1 MELWENSD
9 SSEQALAENP
19 GEQVQGSSKH
29 SGYSH
34 RSKRPSERAMGL
46 LVRSWL
52 WAEYIPAYC
61 RSLAL
66 SRIFRHCYIIDALG
80 IGSGNAPSLTLSSEQ
95 SVDRSVHQTD
105 ATGQSVITL
114 HTLLL
119 TGRASKRK
127 ATEQPKSRPDSKPA
141 SQRKNSISTPAVE
154 IIPAHWRES
163 AAEILPTIE
172 QSPAIFLLN
181 PCVPQLFTQ
190 DDLRALFQRSMPGE
204 YCFVLWHKQV
214 EQCLK
219 TAHKRQ
225 EQAATLTALLRS
237 DRWKNLRADKAED
250 IQGFI
255 SLFARAIQRHF
266 PWPPQQISLQ
276 HQIGAASIA
285 PLPMTILFATRRPDS
300 LLSMNDAHCHYQRET
315 EQASFK
321 GILSEEWFIQQW
333 QQRHNSALQQ
343 LQQQLQ
349 QQGTSRKI
357 RHWPELRQYSILQ
370 NFGYYTQ
377 TEYDTCIQQL
387 IELRQVRCLWR
398 QPAPKQQGPE
408 QSTIRTPGNEDTL
421 LWN

>member
-9 SSEQALAENP
+9 SSEQALAATP
-19 GEQVQGSSKH
+19 GEQVQGRRSR
-29 SGYSH
+29 YSH
-34 RSKRPSERAMGL
+34 RPKWPSERAMGL

-52 WAEYIPAYC
+52 WTQYIPAYC
-61 RSLAL
+61 RSLVL
-66 SRIFRHCYIIDALG
+66 SRIFKHCYIIDALG
-80 IGSGNAPSLTLSSEQ
+80 IGSGDAPSLTQDSVQ
-95 SVDRSVHQTD
+95 SVDSSAHQID
-105 ATGQSVITL
+105 ATGQSAITL

-119 TGRASKRK
+119 TGRASKRQ
-127 ATEQPKSRPDSKPA
+127 ATDQPDAHPVSKPA
-141 SQRKNSISTPAVE
+141 PQRKHATTTPDIE

-204 YCFVLWHKQV
+204 YCFVLWHKQI

-225 EQAATLTALLRS
+225 EQAAALTALLRS
-237 DRWKNLRADKAED
+237 DRWKDLHADKAED
-250 IQGFI
+250 IQGFLA
-255 SLFARAIQRHF
+255 LFARAVQRHF

-276 HQIGAASIA
+276 RQTGAASVA
-285 PLPMTILFATRRPDS
+285 PLPMTILFATCRPDS
-300 LLSMNDAHCHYQRET
+300 LLSMNDALCHYQRET

-333 QQRHNSALQQ
+333 QQRHQSALQQ
-343 LQQQLQ
+343 LQQQLY

-387 IELRQVRCLWR
+387 IERKQVRCLWR
-398 QPAPKQQGPE
+398 QPTPKQQGPE
-408 QSTIRTPGNEDTL
+408 QATIRTPGNEDTL